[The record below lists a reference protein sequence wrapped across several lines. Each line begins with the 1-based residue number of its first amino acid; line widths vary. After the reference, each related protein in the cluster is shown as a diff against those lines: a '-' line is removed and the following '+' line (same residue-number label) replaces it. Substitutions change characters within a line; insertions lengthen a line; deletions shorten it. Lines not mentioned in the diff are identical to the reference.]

1 MLNSLL
7 KNQKSKAI
15 TKDLQYERLPTIH
28 YQDNKE
34 KNNDAAPTQVTT
46 SESARNLIDVPEENL
61 NLRKRVYYL
70 LLKLK
75 PNRLTKCKP
84 AAQDLWAT
92 KVTDIQQR
100 QNQGFF
106 KGYDIYRRRI
116 GLVAFNT
123 NQVQRDMVKRA
134 NPNLQQENKISSSI
148 KLVFWLGLN
157 ARRTREVKH
166 SNNDEVSARL
176 RSHTTAY

>member
-7 KNQKSKAI
+7 KSQKSKSA
-15 TKDLQYERLPTIH
+15 TKELQYERLPTIY
-28 YQDNKE
+28 YQENKE
-34 KNNDAAPTQVTT
+34 KNAGAAAPQVTA
-46 SESARNLIDVPEENL
+46 SKPARNLVDVPEENL
-61 NLRKRVYYL
+61 NLKKRFYYL

-84 AAQDLWAT
+84 TGQDLLGT

-116 GLVAFNT
+116 GLVAFNAS
-123 NQVQRDMVKRA
+123 QVQRDMVKRVK
-134 NPNLQQENKISSSI
+134 PNLQQEKKISSSI
-148 KLVFWLGLN
+148 KFVFWLGLN
-157 ARRTREVKH
+157 ARRTRAVKH
-166 SNNDEVSARL
+166 SDNDEECGRL

>member
-1 MLNSLL
+1 MLNLLL
-7 KNQKSKAI
+7 KSQKPKLV
-15 TKDLQYERLPTIH
+15 TKDLQYARLPTIDS
-28 YQDNKE
+28 QENKE
-34 KNNDAAPTQVTT
+34 KNTCAAPPQVVANTP
-46 SESARNLIDVPEENL
+46 ARNLVDVPEENL
-61 NLRKRVYYL
+61 NLKKRVYYL

-84 AAQDLWAT
+84 VAQDLWAT

-116 GLVAFNT
+116 GLVAFNAS
-123 NQVQRDMVKRA
+123 QIQRDMIKKA
-134 NPNLQQENKISSSI
+134 KPNLQQEKKISSSI
-148 KLVFWLGLN
+148 KFVFWLGFN
-157 ARRTREVKH
+157 ARRTRTVKQAD
-166 SNNDEVSARL
+166 NDEESVRL